1 MLSDSKQ
8 CPADLTAVAEAFV
21 MNGLAPSDKAR
32 FEEHLLICERCIA
45 AVEDADRYVRS
56 VKVAAQRLRMGKA
69 GAASGF

>member
-1 MLSDSKQ
+1 
-8 CPADLTAVAEAFV
+8 